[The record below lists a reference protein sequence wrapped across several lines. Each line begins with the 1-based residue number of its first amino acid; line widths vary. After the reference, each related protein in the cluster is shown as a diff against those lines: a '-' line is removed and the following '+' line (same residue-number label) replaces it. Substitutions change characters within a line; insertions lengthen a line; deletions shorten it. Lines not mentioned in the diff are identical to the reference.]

1 MTTPNRAPRDT
12 ETRALKERPK
22 QWMPPELLPEP
33 DKQAGYTYRW
43 VRTST
48 LNVADPKNVTK
59 MMLEGWEPVQVEE
72 QPHYRLLN
80 SPNDNFKGCI
90 EIGGL
95 MLCKIPTEFMEQRKA
110 HYDKLTKDQMEGV
123 DNNYMRQNDSRMPLF
138 NERRSKTTFGKG

>member
-1 MTTPNRAPRDT
+1 MTTPNRTPRDI
-12 ETRALKERPK
+12 ETRSLKERPK

-43 VRTST
+43 VRTAT
-48 LNVADPKNVTK
+48 LNVADPTNMSK
-59 MMLEGWEPVQVEE
+59 MFTEGWEPVSVEE
-72 QPHYRLLN
+72 QPQYKWLSN
-80 SPNDNFKGCI
+80 PTGYFKGSI

-95 MLCKIPTEFMEQRKA
+95 LLCKIPTEFMTQRQA
-110 HYDKLTKDQMEGV
+110 HYDKMTREQMEGA